1 MMRFNTSFYTQHA
14 STRRLRLSGARH
26 AKENI
31 VSELKKTAY
40 LDHIVTGLS
49 LVVISVVFYVSIFGV
64 FSDSYLRV
72 GMLLVGGLLIIL
84 SGIGRSGSLADR
96 MLLLAAAVALSLG
109 VTQYFRAAEEIE
121 TGLYFLTTPD
131 IWMGILGL
139 VAVIELTRR
148 SVGMVMALVASI
160 LLAYGAFG
168 HLAPGFLR
176 HAGISTEEL
185 MTVLWYS
192 FDGVFGRPMA
202 TVVSTILIFI
212 IFGALLELLAI
223 DVVLVRLAMAATGR
237 MRSGPAAAATVASG
251 LFGTVSGSA
260 VANVVGTG
268 VITIPLIKKRGFSP
282 RFAAAVESAASSGG
296 QITPPIMGAVAFIMA
311 DVTSVPYLTICVAAA
326 VPALLYYGGLF
337 VAISSAARNMDLAE
351 EPRPNIS
358 FNWRELVQMAIFVLA
373 LSGIVVTMVGGA
385 SPAYAGFVGVA
396 LAAVMGFAIRPDLLT
411 NGKAWLKFIRSA
423 GLISAQLVVIVG
435 AVGIVIGVLNLTGV
449 GLRFASLL
457 SSLAEDQLVLSLILM
472 AVACLLLGMGMPT
485 VPAYLIIVLVMG
497 PSLQKL
503 GVPIVHT
510 HMFVLYFGVLSAITP
525 PVALAA
531 FAAAPI
537 AGSSPMATAFEASRL
552 ALPGFVIPFA
562 FIYQPALL
570 LGTGFELT
578 ESLQSILFVLLA
590 TILISRACYPRPGK
604 TFMVPVGLGLA
615 AALIFFGPMISWI
628 AAAAA
633 VGLMYI
639 DRLDLTTKNQ
649 IS

>member
-1 MMRFNTSFYTQHA
+1 MLTAPRIDNRGLAGERYT
-14 STRRLRLSGARH
+14 R
-26 AKENI
+26 EDI
-31 VSELKKTAY
+31 VSEIRKIAY
-40 LDHIVTGLS
+40 LDHAVTGLS
-49 LVVISVVFYVSIFGV
+49 LVVLGVVFYVSVFGV

-84 SGIGRSGSLADR
+84 SAVGRSDSLLDR
-96 MLLLAAAVALSLG
+96 GLLAAIAIGLALS
-109 VTQYFRAAEEIE
+109 VYQYFRAAEEIE
-121 TGLYFLTTPD
+121 TGLYFLTSTD
-131 IWMGILGL
+131 IWMGFLGL
-139 VAVIELTRR
+139 IAVIELTRR
-148 SVGMVMALVASI
+148 SVGLVMAVVAGV

-223 DVVLVRLAMAATGR
+223 DLVLVRLAMAATGR

-251 LFGTVSGSA
+251 LFGTISGSA

-311 DVTSVPYLTICVAAA
+311 DVTSVPYLTICAAAA

-337 VAISSAARNMDLAE
+337 VAISSAARNMDLAD
-351 EPRPNIS
+351 EPRPKIS
-358 FNWRELVQMAIFVLA
+358 FNWRELVQMGIFVLA
-373 LSGIVVTMVGGA
+373 LAGIVVTMVGGS

-396 LAAVMGFAIRPDLLT
+396 LAALLGFAVRPDLLF
-411 NGKAWLKFIRSA
+411 NGAAWIKFIRSA

-457 SSLAEDQLVLSLILM
+457 SSLAEDQLIISLILM
-472 AVACLLLGMGMPT
+472 AIACLLLGMGMPT

-537 AGSSPMATAFEASRL
+537 AGSSPMMTALEASRL

-570 LGTGFELT
+570 LGTGFAVT
-578 ESLQSILFVLLA
+578 ESVQAILFVLLA
-590 TILISRACYPRPGK
+590 TVLISRACYPRKGRAY
-604 TFMVPVGLGLA
+604 MVPVGLGLA
-615 AALIFFGPMISWI
+615 VALIFFGPLVSWI

-633 VGLMYI
+633 VGLMYV
-639 DRLDLTTKNQ
+639 DRLELNVKNQ

>member
-1 MMRFNTSFYTQHA
+1 
-14 STRRLRLSGARH
+14 
-26 AKENI
+26 
-31 VSELKKTAY
+31 VSEIRRNAY
-40 LDHIVTGLS
+40 LEYAIAGLSFVVIVT
-49 LVVISVVFYVSIFGV
+49 VFYVSVFGV

-72 GMLLVGGLLIIL
+72 GMLFLGGLLVTF
-84 SGIGRSGSLADR
+84 SGLGRSDGLVDR
-96 MLLLAAAVALSLG
+96 ALLAGAAIALFLG
-109 VTQYFRAAEEIE
+109 VFQYFRAAQQIE
-121 TGLYFLTTPD
+121 TGLYFLSTMD
-131 IWMGILGL
+131 IWMGLFGL

-148 SVGMVMALVASI
+148 SVGLVMALVAGL

-185 MTVLWYS
+185 MTVLWFS

-223 DVVLVRLAMAATGR
+223 DLVLVRLAMAATGR

-251 LFGTVSGSA
+251 LFGTISGSA

-268 VITIPLIKKRGFSP
+268 VITIPLIKKRGFSA

-311 DVTSVPYLTICVAAA
+311 DVTGQPYLTICVAAA

-351 EPRPNIS
+351 ETRPSVS
-358 FNWRELVQMAIFVLA
+358 FNWRELVQMAIFVLSLA
-373 LSGIVVTMVGGA
+373 GIVVTMVGGS
-385 SPAYAGFVGVA
+385 SPAYAGFIGVA
-396 LAAVMGFAIRPDLLT
+396 LAAILGFAVRPDLLIS
-411 NGKAWLKFIRSA
+411 GKAWLKFIKSA

-435 AVGIVIGVLNLTGV
+435 AVGIVIGVLNMTGV

-457 SSLAEDQLVLSLILM
+457 SGLADDQLILSLVLM
-472 AVACLLLGMGMPT
+472 AIACLLLGMGMPT

-497 PSLQKL
+497 PSLQSL
-503 GVPIVHT
+503 GVPIIHT
-510 HMFVLYFGVLSAITP
+510 HMFVLYFGVLSAVTP

-537 AGSSPMATAFEASRL
+537 AGSGPMATAFEASRL

-570 LGTGFELT
+570 LGTGYDLSD
-578 ESLQSILFVLLA
+578 SLQSILFVLLA
-590 TILISRACYPRPGK
+590 TILISRACYPRRGK
-604 TFMVPVGLGLA
+604 AYMVPVGLGLA
-615 AALIFFGPMISWI
+615 AALIFFGPTVSWI
-628 AAAAA
+628 AAVAAI
-633 VGLMYI
+633 GLMFV
-639 DRLDLTTKNQ
+639 DRLQLTVENRV
-649 IS
+649 S

>member
-1 MMRFNTSFYTQHA
+1 MPD
-14 STRRLRLSGARH
+14 LRKA
-26 AKENI
+26 
-31 VSELKKTAY
+31 AY
-40 LDHIVTGLS
+40 LDYAIAALS
-49 LVVISVVFYVSIFGV
+49 LVVVGTVFYVSVFGV

-84 SGIGRSGSLADR
+84 AGIGKSGSLGDR
-96 MLLLAAAVALSLG
+96 AILLAAAIALGLG
-109 VTQYFRAAEEIE
+109 VYQYFKAAEQIE
-121 TGLYFLTTPD
+121 TGLYFLSSTD
-131 IWMGILGL
+131 IWMGLLGL
-139 VAVIELTRR
+139 LAVIELTRR
-148 SVGMVMALVASI
+148 SVGLVMALVAAFV
-160 LLAYGAFG
+160 LVYGAFG
-168 HLAPGFLR
+168 DMAPGFLR

-223 DVVLVRLAMAATGR
+223 DLVLVRLAMAATGR

-251 LFGTVSGSA
+251 LFGTISGSA

-268 VITIPLIKKRGFSP
+268 VITIPLIKKRGFSA

-311 DVTSVPYLTICVAAA
+311 DVTGMPYLTICAAAA

-337 VAISSAARNMDLAE
+337 VAISSAARNMDLE
-351 EPRPNIS
+351 DEPRPNIS
-358 FNWRELVQMAIFVLA
+358 FNWRELVQMGIFVLSLA
-373 LSGIVVTMVGGA
+373 GIVVTMVGGS
-385 SPAYAGFVGVA
+385 SPAYAGFIGVA
-396 LAAVMGFAIRPDLLT
+396 LAAVLGFAIRPDLLT
-411 NGKAWLKFIRSA
+411 NGQAWLRFIRSA

-435 AVGIVIGVLNLTGV
+435 AVGIVIGVLNMTGV

-457 SSLAEDQLVLSLILM
+457 SSLADDQLILSLILM
-472 AVACLLLGMGMPT
+472 AIACLLLGMGMPT

-497 PSLQKL
+497 PSLQSL
-503 GVPIVHT
+503 GVPIIHT

-537 AGSSPMATAFEASRL
+537 AGSGPMGTAIEASRL

-570 LGTGFELT
+570 LGTGYDLS
-578 ESLQSILFVLLA
+578 ESARSILFVLLA
-590 TILISRACYPRPGK
+590 TILISRACYPRRGK
-604 TFMVPVGLGLA
+604 TYMVPVGLGLA
-615 AALIFFGPMISWI
+615 AALIFFGPMVSWI

-633 VGLMYI
+633 LGLMYV
-639 DRLDLTTKNQ
+639 DRLDLAIENQ
-649 IS
+649 VS

>member
-1 MMRFNTSFYTQHA
+1 MTILNKSALADQA
-14 STRRLRLSGARH
+14 VL
-26 AKENI
+26 I
-31 VSELKKTAY
+31 
-40 LDHIVTGLS
+40 LS
-49 LVVISVVFYVSIFGV
+49 LIVIGVVLYVSLFGV

-84 SGIGRSGSLADR
+84 SGSRKSRSLWDS
-96 MLLLAAAVALSLG
+96 MLLLGVTVALGLS
-109 VTQYFRAAEEIE
+109 VYQYFRAAEEIE
-121 TGLYFLTTPD
+121 TGLYFLTSTD
-131 IWMGILGL
+131 IWMGLLGL
-139 VAVIELTRR
+139 FAVVELTRR
-148 SVGMVMALVASI
+148 SVGMVMASVAGI
-160 LLAYGAFG
+160 VLAYGAFG

-185 MTVLWYS
+185 MTVLWFS

-212 IFGALLELLAI
+212 LFGSLLELLAI
-223 DVVLVRLAMAATGR
+223 DFVLVRLALAATGR
-237 MRSGPAAAATVASG
+237 LRSGPAAAATVASG
-251 LFGTVSGSA
+251 LFGTISGSA

-268 VITIPLIKKRGFSP
+268 VITIPLIKRRGFSP

-311 DVTSVPYLTICVAAA
+311 DVTNVPYLTICAAAA
-326 VPALLYYGGLF
+326 VPAMLYYGGLF
-337 VAISSAARNMDLAE
+337 VAISSAARNMDLDE
-351 EPRPNIS
+351 EKQPPIS
-358 FNWRELVQMAIFVLA
+358 FNWRELVQMAVFVISLT
-373 LSGIVVTMVGGA
+373 GIVVTMVGGA
-385 SPAYAGFVGVA
+385 SAAYAGFVGVS
-396 LAAVMGFAIRPDLLT
+396 LATVLGFAIRPDLILD
-411 NGKAWLKFIRSA
+411 GQAWLKFIRST

-457 SSLAEDQLVLSLILM
+457 SSLAEDQLILSLILM
-472 AVACLLLGMGMPT
+472 AIACLLLGMGMPT

-537 AGSSPMATAFEASRL
+537 AGSSPMGTALEASRL

-562 FIYQPALL
+562 FIFNPALL
-570 LGTGFELT
+570 LGTGFPLA
-578 ESLQSILFVLLA
+578 ESAQAIFFVLLA
-590 TILISRACYPRPGK
+590 TILISRACYPRRGK
-604 TFMVPVGLGLA
+604 GYMVPLGLGLA
-615 AALIFFGPMISWI
+615 AALIFFGTLVSWLAAI
-628 AAAAA
+628 AAM
-633 VGLMYI
+633 GLMLF
-639 DRLDLTTKNQ
+639 DRLELKTKT
-649 IS
+649 S

>member
-1 MMRFNTSFYTQHA
+1 M
-14 STRRLRLSGARH
+14 
-26 AKENI
+26 
-31 VSELKKTAY
+31 SEIRGNAY
-40 LDHIVTGLS
+40 LEYAIAGLS
-49 LVVISVVFYVSIFGV
+49 LVVIATVFYVSVFGV

-72 GMLLVGGLLIIL
+72 GMLLLGGLLVTL
-84 SGIGRSGSLADR
+84 SGLGKSDSIVDR
-96 MLLLAAAVALSLG
+96 ALLAGVAIALVLG
-109 VTQYFRAAEEIE
+109 VYQYFRAAQEIE
-121 TGLYFLTTPD
+121 TGLYFLSRAD
-131 IWMGILGL
+131 IWLGL
-139 VAVIELTRR
+139 LGLAAVIELTRR
-148 SVGMVMALVASI
+148 SVGLVMALVAGL

-192 FDGVFGRPMA
+192 FDGVFSRPMA

-223 DVVLVRLAMAATGR
+223 DLVLVRLAMAATGR

-251 LFGTVSGSA
+251 LFGTISGSA

-268 VITIPLIKKRGFSP
+268 VITIPLIKKRGFSA

-311 DVTSVPYLTICVAAA
+311 DVTGQPYLTICAAA
-326 VPALLYYGGLF
+326 VVPALLYYGGLF
-337 VAISSAARNMDLAE
+337 VAISSAARNMDLAD
-351 EPRPNIS
+351 EPRPSIS
-358 FNWRELVQMAIFVLA
+358 CNWRELVQMGIFVLSLA
-373 LSGIVVTMVGGA
+373 GIVVTMVGGS
-385 SPAYAGFVGVA
+385 SPAYAGFIGVA
-396 LAAVMGFAIRPDLLT
+396 LAAVLGFAVRPDLLT
-411 NGKAWLKFIRSA
+411 NGQAWLKFVKSA

-435 AVGIVIGVLNLTGV
+435 AVGIVIGILNMTGV

-457 SSLAEDQLVLSLILM
+457 SGLADDQLILSLVLM
-472 AVACLLLGMGMPT
+472 AIACLLLGMGMPT

-503 GVPIVHT
+503 GVPIIHT
-510 HMFVLYFGVLSAITP
+510 HMFVLYFGVLSAVTP

-537 AGSSPMATAFEASRL
+537 AGSGPMATALEASRL

-570 LGTGFELT
+570 LGTGYDLS
-578 ESLQSILFVLLA
+578 ESVQSILFVLLA
-590 TILISRACYPRPGK
+590 TILISRACYPRRGK
-604 TFMVPVGLGLA
+604 AHMVPVGLGLA
-615 AALIFFGPMISWI
+615 IALIFFGPTVSWI

-633 VGLMYI
+633 IGLMYI
-639 DRLDLTTKNQ
+639 DRSDLTIENRV
-649 IS
+649 S

>member
-1 MMRFNTSFYTQHA
+1 MSETKPPVY
-14 STRRLRLSGARH
+14 LSYA
-26 AKENI
+26 
-31 VSELKKTAY
+31 
-40 LDHIVTGLS
+40 VTLLS
-49 LVVISVVFYVSIFGV
+49 LVIIGIVLYVSVFGV

-72 GMLLVGGLLIIL
+72 GMLLLGGLLIIL
-84 SGIGRSGSLADR
+84 STIGRSNNRLDR
-96 MLLLAAAVALSLG
+96 ALLVVIALALS
-109 VTQYFRAAEEIE
+109 VSVFQYFRAAEEIE
-121 TGLYFLTTPD
+121 TGLYFLTSTD
-131 IWMGILGL
+131 IWMGFLGL
-139 VAVIELTRR
+139 IAVIEMTRR
-148 SVGMVMALVASI
+148 SVGLVMALVAGTV
-160 LLAYGAFG
+160 LAYGAFG

-185 MTVLWYS
+185 MTVLWFS

-212 IFGALLELLAI
+212 LFGSLLELLAI

-251 LFGTVSGSA
+251 LFGTISGSA

-282 RFAAAVESAASSGG
+282 RFAGAVEAAASSGG

-311 DVTSVPYLTICVAAA
+311 DVTNVPYLTICAAAA
-326 VPALLYYGGLF
+326 VPALLYYCGLF
-337 VAISSAARNMDLAE
+337 VAISSAARNMDLAD

-358 FNWRELVQMAIFVLA
+358 FNWREMAQMGAFVLSLA
-373 LSGIVVTMVGGA
+373 GIVMTMVSGSSA
-385 SPAYAGFVGVA
+385 AYAGFVGFS
-396 LAAVMGFAIRPDLLT
+396 LAAVMGFAIRPDLLFHRA
-411 NGKAWLKFIRSA
+411 AWLKFVRSA

-457 SSLAEDQLVLSLILM
+457 SNLADDQLLLSLILM
-472 AVACLLLGMGMPT
+472 AFACLLLGMGMPT

-497 PSLQKL
+497 SSLQKL

-537 AGSSPMATAFEASRL
+537 AGSGPMGTALEASRL

-562 FIYQPALL
+562 FIFQPALL
-570 LGTGFELT
+570 LGTGF
-578 ESLQSILFVLLA
+578 SLSASAQSILFVLLA
-590 TILISRACYPRPGK
+590 TILISRACYPRRGRAY
-604 TFMVPVGLGLA
+604 MVPVGLSLA
-615 AALIFFGPMISWI
+615 VALIFFGPVVSWI
-628 AAAAA
+628 AAVAA
-633 VGLMYI
+633 VGLMYV
-639 DRLDLTTKNQ
+639 DRLGIDEKQQ

>member
-1 MMRFNTSFYTQHA
+1 MLQIKPQVYLSYT
-14 STRRLRLSGARH
+14 
-26 AKENI
+26 I
-31 VSELKKTAY
+31 VA
-40 LDHIVTGLS
+40 LS
-49 LVVISVVFYVSIFGV
+49 LAIISIVLWVAVFGV

-72 GMLLVGGLLIIL
+72 GMLLLGGSLIIL
-84 SGIGRSGSLADR
+84 TKIGHTDSLADR
-96 MLLLAAAVALSLG
+96 ALLAVTGIALALG
-109 VTQYFRAAEEIE
+109 VYQYFRAAEEIE
-121 TGLYFLTTPD
+121 TGLYFLSSAD
-131 IWMGILGL
+131 IWIGLLGL
-139 VAVIELTRR
+139 FAVIEMTRR
-148 SVGMVMALVASI
+148 SVGLVMAVVAGVV
-160 LLAYGAFG
+160 LAYGAFG

-176 HAGISTEEL
+176 HAGVSTEEL
-185 MTVLWYS
+185 MTVLWFS

-212 IFGALLELLAI
+212 LFGALLELLAI
-223 DVVLVRLAMAATGR
+223 DLVLVRLAMAATGR

-251 LFGTVSGSA
+251 LFGTISGSA

-311 DVTSVPYLTICVAAA
+311 DVTNVPYLTICAAA
-326 VPALLYYGGLF
+326 TVPALLYYAGLF
-337 VAISSAARNMDLAE
+337 VAISSAARNMELTDE
-351 EPRPNIS
+351 VRPKVS
-358 FNWRELVQMAIFVLA
+358 FNWREMAQMGVFVLSLA
-373 LSGIVVTMVGGA
+373 GIVVTMVGGA

-396 LAAVMGFAIRPDLLT
+396 LAALMGFAIRPDLLL
-411 NGKAWLKFIRSA
+411 NGAAWLKFARSA

-457 SSLAEDQLVLSLILM
+457 SSLADEQLILSLILM
-472 AVACLLLGMGMPT
+472 AFACLLLGMGMPT

-537 AGSSPMATAFEASRL
+537 AGSGPMGTALEASRL

-562 FIYQPALL
+562 FIYKPALL
-570 LGTGFELT
+570 LGTGFGWT
-578 ESLQSILFVLLA
+578 ESAQAILFVLLA
-590 TILISRACYPRPGK
+590 TILISRACYPRRGK
-604 TFMVPVGLGLA
+604 AYMVPVGLGLA
-615 AALIFFGPMISWI
+615 VALIFFGPVVSWI
-628 AAAAA
+628 AAFA
-633 VGLMYI
+633 GLGVMYV
-639 DRLDLTTKNQ
+639 DRLNLTSKTQ

>member
-1 MMRFNTSFYTQHA
+1 M
-14 STRRLRLSGARH
+14 
-26 AKENI
+26 
-31 VSELKKTAY
+31 SELKKNTYLEYPVTA
-40 LDHIVTGLS
+40 LS
-49 LVVISVVFYVSIFGV
+49 LAIIAVVFYVSVFGV

-72 GMLLVGGLLIIL
+72 GMLMAGGLLIIL
-84 SGIGRSGSLADR
+84 SSLKRSDGLADR
-96 MLLLAAAVALSLG
+96 GILVAAAVALSLS
-109 VTQYFRAAEEIE
+109 VYQYFRAAEEIE
-121 TGLYFLTTPD
+121 TGLYFLTSTD
-131 IWMGILGL
+131 MWMGLLGL
-139 VAVIELTRR
+139 LAVLELTRR
-148 SVGMVMALVASI
+148 SVGLVMALVAGV

-168 HLAPGFLR
+168 HMAPGFLR
-176 HAGISTEEL
+176 HAGISNEEL

-223 DVVLVRLAMAATGR
+223 DLVLVRLAMAATGR

-251 LFGTVSGSA
+251 LFGTISGSA

-268 VITIPLIKKRGFSP
+268 VITIPLIKKRGFSA

-311 DVTSVPYLTICVAAA
+311 DVTSVPYLTICAAAA

-358 FNWRELVQMAIFVLA
+358 FSWRELVQMGIFVLA
-373 LSGIVVTMVGGA
+373 LAGIVVTMVGGS

-396 LAAVMGFAIRPDLLT
+396 LAAVLGFALRPDLLT

-457 SSLAEDQLVLSLILM
+457 SNLAETKLFLSLILM

-537 AGSSPMATAFEASRL
+537 AGSSPMATALEASRL

-570 LGTGFELT
+570 LGTGFDWT
-578 ESLQSILFVLLA
+578 ESVQAILFVLLS
-590 TILISRACYPRPGK
+590 TILISRACYPRRGK
-604 TFMVPVGLGLA
+604 TYMVPVGLGLA
-615 AALIFFGPMISWI
+615 AALIFFGPTVSWI
-628 AAAAA
+628 AAIA
-633 VGLMYI
+633 GLGLLYF
-639 DRLDLTTKNQ
+639 DRLDLTSKET

>member
-1 MMRFNTSFYTQHA
+1 M
-14 STRRLRLSGARH
+14 
-26 AKENI
+26 
-31 VSELKKTAY
+31 SEFRKISY
-40 LDHIVTGLS
+40 LDHAVTGLS
-49 LVVISVVFYVSIFGV
+49 LVVLGVVFYVSVFGV

-84 SGIGRSGSLADR
+84 SAIGRSGTLLDR
-96 MLLLAAAVALSLG
+96 GLLAVIAIALSLS
-109 VTQYFRAAEEIE
+109 VYQYFRAAEEIE
-121 TGLYFLTTPD
+121 TGLYFLTSTD
-131 IWMGILGL
+131 IWMGFLGL
-139 VAVIELTRR
+139 FAVIELTRR
-148 SVGMVMALVASI
+148 SVGLVMAVVAGV

-212 IFGALLELLAI
+212 VFGALLELLAI
-223 DVVLVRLAMAATGR
+223 DLVLVRLAMAATGR

-251 LFGTVSGSA
+251 LFGTISGSA

-268 VITIPLIKKRGFSP
+268 VITIPLIKKRGFSA

-311 DVTSVPYLTICVAAA
+311 DVTSVPYLTICAAAA

-337 VAISSAARNMDLAE
+337 VAISSAARNMDLAK

-358 FNWRELVQMAIFVLA
+358 FNWRELVQMGIFVLA
-373 LSGIVVTMVGGA
+373 LGGIVVTMVGGS
-385 SPAYAGFVGVA
+385 SPAYAGFVGVV
-396 LAAVMGFAIRPDLLT
+396 LAAVLGFAVRPDLLF
-411 NGKAWLKFIRSA
+411 NWAAWIKFIRSA

-457 SSLAEDQLVLSLILM
+457 SSLAEDQLIISLILM

-537 AGSSPMATAFEASRL
+537 AGSSPMGTALEASRL

-570 LGTGFELT
+570 LGTGFPLA
-578 ESLQSILFVLLA
+578 ESAQAILFVLLA
-590 TILISRACYPRPGK
+590 TILISRACYPRRGK
-604 TFMVPVGLGLA
+604 VYMVPVGLGLA
-615 AALIFFGPMISWI
+615 VALIFFGPLVAWI

-633 VGLMYI
+633 VALMYV
-639 DRLDLTTKNQ
+639 DRLELNVKNQ

>member
-1 MMRFNTSFYTQHA
+1 MDPARAREGFLPN
-14 STRRLRLSGARH
+14 LSRSAL
-26 AKENI
+26 ADY
-31 VSELKKTAY
+31 A
-40 LDHIVTGLS
+40 VTLLS
-49 LVVISVVFYVSIFGV
+49 LIVIGVVLYVSLFGV

-72 GMLLVGGLLIIL
+72 GMLVAGGLIVVL
-84 SGIGRSGSLADR
+84 SGLGRSDSLRDR
-96 MLLLAAAVALSLG
+96 ALLALTAGALVLG
-109 VTQYFRAAEEIE
+109 VYQYFRAAEEIE
-121 TGLYFLTTPD
+121 TGLYFLTSTD
-131 IWMGILGL
+131 IWMGLLGL
-139 VAVIELTRR
+139 AAVLELTRR
-148 SVGMVMALVASI
+148 SVGLVMATVAGLV
-160 LLAYGAFG
+160 LAYGAFG

-185 MTVLWYS
+185 MTVLWFS

-212 IFGALLELLAI
+212 LFGALLELLAI
-223 DVVLVRLAMAATGR
+223 DVVLVRLALAATGR

-251 LFGTVSGSA
+251 LFGTISGSA

-311 DVTSVPYLTICVAAA
+311 DVTNVPYLTICAAAA

-337 VAISSAARNMDLAE
+337 VAISSAARNMDLGE
-351 EPRPNIS
+351 EETRPKVV
-358 FNWRELVQMAIFVLA
+358 FAWRELVQMGIFVVSLA
-373 LSGIVVTMVGGA
+373 GIVVTMVGGS
-385 SPAYAGFVGVA
+385 SPAYAGLVGVA
-396 LAAVMGFAIRPDLLT
+396 LATVMGFAVRPDLLV
-411 NGKAWLKFIRSA
+411 NGAAWLRFVRSA
-423 GLISAQLVVIVG
+423 GVISAQLVVIVG

-457 SSLAEDQLVLSLILM
+457 STLAEDQLILSLILM
-472 AVACLLLGMGMPT
+472 AIACLLLGMGMPT

-537 AGSSPMATAFEASRL
+537 AGSGPMATALEASRL

-562 FIYQPALL
+562 FIYNPALL
-570 LGTGFELT
+570 LGTGFPLIA
-578 ESLQSILFVLLA
+578 SAQAILFVLLA
-590 TILISRACYPRPGK
+590 TVLISRACYPRRGK
-604 TFMVPVGLGLA
+604 GYMAPIGLA
-615 AALIFFGPMISWI
+615 LAAGLIFFGPVVSWI
-628 AAAAA
+628 AAIAA
-633 VGLMYI
+633 VGLLFA
-639 DRLDLTTKNQ
+639 DRLELNMRKQ

>member
-1 MMRFNTSFYTQHA
+1 MLEFKQN
-14 STRRLRLSGARH
+14 
-26 AKENI
+26 
-31 VSELKKTAY
+31 AY
-40 LDHIVTGLS
+40 LGYVLTGLS
-49 LVVISVVFYVSIFGV
+49 LAIIGVVFYVSVFGV

-72 GMLLVGGLLIIL
+72 GMLLSGGLLITL
-84 SGIGRSGSLADR
+84 SSFGRTKGPLDR
-96 MLLLAAAVALSLG
+96 ALLFATAIALSLS
-109 VTQYFRAAEEIE
+109 VYQYFRAAEEIE
-121 TGLYFLTTPD
+121 TGLYFLTRND
-131 IWMGILGL
+131 IWMGFLGL
-139 VAVIELTRR
+139 FAVIELTRR
-148 SVGMVMALVASI
+148 SVGLVMAVVASV

-212 IFGALLELLAI
+212 VFGSLLELLAI
-223 DVVLVRLAMAATGR
+223 DRVLVRLAMAATGK

-251 LFGTVSGSA
+251 LFGTISGSA

-268 VITIPLIKKRGFSP
+268 VITIPLIKKRGFSS

-311 DVTSVPYLTICVAAA
+311 DVTNVPYLTICAAAA
-326 VPALLYYGGLF
+326 VPALLYYCGLF

-358 FNWRELVQMAIFVLA
+358 FNWRELVQIGIFVLSLA
-373 LSGIVVTMVGGA
+373 GIVVTMVGGS

-396 LAAVMGFAIRPDLLT
+396 LAAALGFAVRPDLLT
-411 NGKAWLKFIRSA
+411 DRLAWLKFIRSA

-457 SSLAEDQLVLSLILM
+457 SGLAENQIILSLILM
-472 AVACLLLGMGMPT
+472 AIACLLLGMGMPT

-537 AGSSPMATAFEASRL
+537 AGSSPMPTALEASRL

-562 FIYQPALL
+562 FVYQPALL
-570 LGTGFELT
+570 LGTGFHWT

-590 TILISRACYPRPGK
+590 TILISRACYPRRGRAY
-604 TFMVPVGLGLA
+604 MVPVGLALA
-615 AALIFFGPMISWI
+615 GALIFFGPTVSWI
-628 AAAAA
+628 ATATGI
-633 VGLMYI
+633 GLMYF
-639 DRLDLTTKNQ
+639 DRLELTSKNQ
-649 IS
+649 TSL

>member
-1 MMRFNTSFYTQHA
+1 MSEY
-14 STRRLRLSGARH
+14 RR
-26 AKENI
+26 N
-31 VSELKKTAY
+31 AY
-40 LDHIVTGLS
+40 LDHVVTGLS
-49 LVVISVVFYVSIFGV
+49 LLVIGVVFYVSVFGV

-72 GMLLVGGLLIIL
+72 GMLLAGGLLIIL
-84 SGIGRSGSLADR
+84 SAVGRSDSLLDR
-96 MLLLAAAVALSLG
+96 GLLVVVALGLSLS
-109 VTQYFRAAEEIE
+109 VYQYFRAAEEIE
-121 TGLYFLTTPD
+121 TGLYFLTSTD
-131 IWMGILGL
+131 IWMGFLGL
-139 VAVIELTRR
+139 IAVIELTRR
-148 SVGMVMALVASI
+148 SVGLVMAVVAGL

-168 HLAPGFLR
+168 HMAPGFLR

-212 IFGALLELLAI
+212 VFGALLELLAI
-223 DVVLVRLAMAATGR
+223 DLVLVRLAMAATGR

-251 LFGTVSGSA
+251 LFGTISGSA

-311 DVTSVPYLTICVAAA
+311 DVTSVPYLTICAAAA

-351 EPRPNIS
+351 EPRPKIA
-358 FNWRELVQMAIFVLA
+358 FNWRELVQVGIFVLA
-373 LSGIVVTMVGGA
+373 LAGIVVTMVGGS
-385 SPAYAGFVGVA
+385 SPAYAGFVGVE
-396 LAAVMGFAIRPDLLT
+396 LAALLGFAVRPDLLF
-411 NGKAWLKFIRSA
+411 NGAAWIKFIRSA

-457 SSLAEDQLVLSLILM
+457 SSLAEDQLIISLILM
-472 AVACLLLGMGMPT
+472 AIACLLLGMGMPT

-503 GVPIVHT
+503 GVPIIHT

-537 AGSSPMATAFEASRL
+537 AGSSPMATALEASRL

-570 LGTGFELT
+570 LGTGFALT
-578 ESLQSILFVLLA
+578 ESVQAILFVLLA
-590 TILISRACYPRPGK
+590 TVLISRACYPRKGK
-604 TFMVPVGLGLA
+604 AYMVPVGLGLA
-615 AALIFFGPMISWI
+615 VALIFFGPLVSWI

-633 VGLMYI
+633 VGLMYV
-639 DRLDLTTKNQ
+639 DRLELNVKNQ

>member
-1 MMRFNTSFYTQHA
+1 MTILNKSA
-14 STRRLRLSGARH
+14 LADKAVL
-26 AKENI
+26 I
-31 VSELKKTAY
+31 
-40 LDHIVTGLS
+40 LS
-49 LVVISVVFYVSIFGV
+49 LIVIGVVLYVSLFGV

-84 SGIGRSGSLADR
+84 SGSRKSRSLWDS
-96 MLLLAAAVALSLG
+96 MLLLGATVALGLS
-109 VTQYFRAAEEIE
+109 VYQYFRAAEEIE
-121 TGLYFLTTPD
+121 TGLYFLTSTD
-131 IWMGILGL
+131 IWMGLLGL
-139 VAVIELTRR
+139 FAVVELTRR
-148 SVGMVMALVASI
+148 SVGMVMASVAGI
-160 LLAYGAFG
+160 VLAYGAFG

-185 MTVLWYS
+185 MTVLWFS

-212 IFGALLELLAI
+212 LFGSLLELLAI
-223 DVVLVRLAMAATGR
+223 DFVLVRLALAATGR
-237 MRSGPAAAATVASG
+237 LRSGPAAAATVASG
-251 LFGTVSGSA
+251 LFGTISGSA

-268 VITIPLIKKRGFSP
+268 VITIPLIKRRGFSP

-311 DVTSVPYLTICVAAA
+311 DVTNVPYLTICAAAA
-326 VPALLYYGGLF
+326 VPAMLYYGGLF
-337 VAISSAARNMDLAE
+337 VAISSAARNMDLDE
-351 EPRPNIS
+351 EKQPPIS
-358 FNWRELVQMAIFVLA
+358 FNWRELVQMAVFVISLT
-373 LSGIVVTMVGGA
+373 GIVVTMVGGA
-385 SPAYAGFVGVA
+385 SAAYAGFVGVS
-396 LAAVMGFAIRPDLLT
+396 LATVLGFAIRPDLILD
-411 NGKAWLKFIRSA
+411 GQAWLKFIRST

-457 SSLAEDQLVLSLILM
+457 SSLAEDQLILSLILM
-472 AVACLLLGMGMPT
+472 AIACLLLGMGMPT

-537 AGSSPMATAFEASRL
+537 AGSSPMGTALEASRL

-562 FIYQPALL
+562 FIFNPALL
-570 LGTGFELT
+570 LGTGFPLA
-578 ESLQSILFVLLA
+578 ESAQAIFFVLLA
-590 TILISRACYPRPGK
+590 TILISRACYPRRGK
-604 TFMVPVGLGLA
+604 GYMVPLGLGLA
-615 AALIFFGPMISWI
+615 AALIFFGTLVSWLAAI
-628 AAAAA
+628 AAM
-633 VGLMYI
+633 GLMLF
-639 DRLDLTTKNQ
+639 DRLELKTKTL
-649 IS
+649 

>member
-1 MMRFNTSFYTQHA
+1 MPDLKRFAFLDYV
-14 STRRLRLSGARH
+14 
-26 AKENI
+26 I
-31 VSELKKTAY
+31 TA
-40 LDHIVTGLS
+40 LS
-49 LVVISVVFYVSIFGV
+49 LVVIATVFYVSVFGV

-84 SGIGRSGSLADR
+84 SGISKSGNLLDR
-96 MLLLAAAVALSLG
+96 GILLAVAVALGLS
-109 VTQYFRAAEEIE
+109 VYQYFKAAEQIE
-121 TGLYFLTTPD
+121 TGLYFLSSSD
-131 IWMGILGL
+131 IWMGLLGL

-148 SVGMVMALVASI
+148 SVGLVMAIVAGT

-168 HLAPGFLR
+168 DMAPSFLR

-237 MRSGPAAAATVASG
+237 LRSGPAAAATVASG
-251 LFGTVSGSA
+251 LFGTISGSA

-268 VITIPLIKKRGFSP
+268 VITIPLIKKRGFSA

-311 DVTSVPYLTICVAAA
+311 DVTGMPYLTICAAAA
-326 VPALLYYGGLF
+326 VPAILYYGGLF
-337 VAISSAARNMDLAE
+337 VAISSAARNMELDDK
-351 EPRPNIS
+351 PRPSIS
-358 FNWRELVQMAIFVLA
+358 FTWRELVQMGIFVLSLA
-373 LSGIVVTMVGGA
+373 GIVVTMVGGS
-385 SPAYAGFVGVA
+385 SPAYAGFIGVA
-396 LAAVMGFAIRPDLLT
+396 LAAVMGFAIRPDLLV
-411 NGKAWLKFIRSA
+411 NGEAWLKFIRSA

-435 AVGIVIGVLNLTGV
+435 AVGIVIGVLNMTGV

-457 SSLAEDQLVLSLILM
+457 SSLADDQLILSLILM

-497 PSLQKL
+497 PSLQSL
-503 GVPIVHT
+503 GVPIIHT

-537 AGSSPMATAFEASRL
+537 AGSGPMATAVEASRL

-562 FIYQPALL
+562 FIFQPALL
-570 LGTGFELT
+570 LGTGYDLAD
-578 ESLQSILFVLLA
+578 SAQSILFVMLA
-590 TILISRACYPRPGK
+590 TILISRACYPRRGK
-604 TFMVPVGLGLA
+604 AFMVPVGLGLA
-615 AALIFFGPMISWI
+615 VALIFFGPIVSWI
-628 AAAAA
+628 AVAAGI
-633 VGLMYI
+633 GLMFI
-639 DRLDLTTKNQ
+639 DRLNLTAENQ
-649 IS
+649 VS

>member
-1 MMRFNTSFYTQHA
+1 M
-14 STRRLRLSGARH
+14 
-26 AKENI
+26 
-31 VSELKKTAY
+31 
-40 LDHIVTGLS
+40 
-49 LVVISVVFYVSIFGV
+49 VVGVVFYVSVFGV

-72 GMLLVGGLLIIL
+72 GMLLAGGLLIVL
-84 SGIGRSGSLADR
+84 SSLGRSGRVVDR
-96 MLLLAAAVALSLG
+96 GVLVAVALALFAG
-109 VTQYFRAAEEIE
+109 VYQYFRAAEEIE
-121 TGLYFLTTPD
+121 TGLYFLTSTD
-131 IWMGILGL
+131 IWMGLLGIL
-139 VAVIELTRR
+139 AVVELTRR
-148 SVGMVMALVASI
+148 SVGLVMAVVAGI
-160 LLAYGAFG
+160 VLAYGAFG

-176 HAGISTEEL
+176 HAGVSTEEL

-212 IFGALLELLAI
+212 VFGALLELLAI
-223 DVVLVRLAMAATGR
+223 DLVLVRLAMAATGR

-251 LFGTVSGSA
+251 LFGTISGSA

-268 VITIPLIKKRGFSP
+268 VITIPLIKKRGFSA

-311 DVTSVPYLTICVAAA
+311 DVTGQPYLTICAAAA

-337 VAISSAARNMDLAE
+337 VAISSAARNMELAD
-351 EPRPNIS
+351 EPRPRVS
-358 FNWRELVQMAIFVLA
+358 FDWRELAQMGIFVLA
-373 LSGIVVTMVGGA
+373 LSGIVMMMVGGS

-396 LAAVMGFAIRPDLLT
+396 LAAVFGFAVRPDLLT
-411 NGKAWLKFIRSA
+411 KGAAWMKFIRSA

-457 SSLAEDQLVLSLILM
+457 SSLAEDQLILSLILM
-472 AVACLLLGMGMPT
+472 ALACLLLGMGMPT

-503 GVPIVHT
+503 GVPIIHT

-537 AGSSPMATAFEASRL
+537 AGANPMGAALEASRL

-570 LGTGFELT
+570 LGTGFGLL
-578 ESLQSILFVLLA
+578 ESAQAILFVLLA
-590 TILISRACYPRPGK
+590 TILISSACYPRRGK
-604 TFMVPVGLGLA
+604 GWMVPAGLGLA
-615 AALIFFGPMISWI
+615 VALIFFGPVVSWI

-633 VGLMYI
+633 AGLLI
-639 DRLDLTTKNQ
+639 LDRSAPRVRTPNFVTRTRRNRP
-649 IS
+649 